1 MHPRAAHRAYA
12 EVEVEVEAAEHWR
25 LKKLILQKSLIVIL
39 SFIAYLI

>member
-25 LKKLILQKSLIVIL
+25 LKKL
-39 SFIAYLI
+39 SFRRA